1 MLAEERG
8 WRSVDLER
16 THVDPADVGG
26 LRLPVHRAGKA
37 LVDER
42 AATHRAGPKLAEL
55 LPDVGDHERT
65 TFPQL
70 ARGKRLAGYQ
80 LALGVYWRA
89 IDTAKDL
96 TEAAKEL
103 AACRDSAQ

>member
-1 MLAEERG
+1 METDQFGNVLDFIEAPP
-8 WRSVDLER
+8 SPFLIN
-16 THVDPADVGG
+16 AG
-26 LRLPVHRAGKA
+26 LYVF
-37 LVDER
+37 
-42 AATHRAGPKLAEL
+42 GPDFAEL

-70 ARGKRLAGYQ
+70 ARSKRLAGYQ
-80 LALGVYWRA
+80 LPQGVYWRA

-103 AACRDSAQ
+103 AAGAGRAPQ